1 MKSSPVYC
9 NIYNPKR
16 RSDCSFG
23 SDGFSQAIKVGTS
36 SSNSHLLAEIT
47 VQHDGNMFTLWI
59 DGVLIKRGTLDGQ
72 RFDMDLDKIAT
83 L

>member
-9 NIYNPKR
+9 NIYNPRR

-36 SSNSHLLAEIT
+36 ANNSHSLAEIS
-47 VQHDGNMFTLWI
+47 VQHDGDMFTLWI
-59 DGVLIKRGTLDGQ
+59 DGVLIKRGTLTGKD
-72 RFDMDLDKIAT
+72 FDMTLDKIAK